1 MIIIVIISILI
12 LLIMYFSPSP
22 IEEDPSAMSSYL
34 VEQILSFAEFS
45 LEKLR
50 GLRRGGRG
58 LEGCCCVYQSNCW
71 SDQAADV
78 GQFQPDWILSHPA

>member
-1 MIIIVIISILI
+1 
-12 LLIMYFSPSP
+12 
-22 IEEDPSAMSSYL
+22 MSSYL

-71 SDQAADV
+71 SDQAADI
-78 GQFQPDWILSHPA
+78 GQFQPDSGRTGTFLILPEGKLTWSWTGANMTD